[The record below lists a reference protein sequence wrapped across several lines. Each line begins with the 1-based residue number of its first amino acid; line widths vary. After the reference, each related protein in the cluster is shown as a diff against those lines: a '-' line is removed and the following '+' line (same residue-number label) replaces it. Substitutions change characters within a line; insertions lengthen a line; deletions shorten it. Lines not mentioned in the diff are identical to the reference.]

1 MATIKSKAA
10 QSAQGALEALADAYK
25 KTFAPETYY
34 HASDSPDI
42 EKFDPEAKPSRFD
55 DFPTEVIR
63 ATGNRGA
70 TFFTADPSFTDRVI
84 ENIQT
89 VRFNRQEADD
99 YYDKIRGSTIYPVKI
114 KTNDLFDPE
123 NIEHLEKFKQN
134 YNRNNGRGAYD
145 INFRQTH
152 NYENKTINENNEL
165 LHQWQVLEDPYV
177 HDALKDAG
185 FRGYLVKDEPDTVAL
200 FNPDKGDVRS
210 IFAKFDPK
218 ESKSGNILASVP
230 AGALATGALGNL
242 VEE

>member
-42 EKFDPEAKPSRFD
+42 EKFDPKAEPSRFD
-55 DFPTEVIR
+55 DFQSEVIR

-70 TFFTADPSFTDRVI
+70 TFFTADPSFTDKVI

-134 YNRNNGRGAYD
+134 YGSRYYD
-145 INFRQTH
+145 MNFGETHYYEDKIIN
-152 NYENKTINENNEL
+152 KNNEV

-177 HDALKDAG
+177 HNALKEAG

-230 AGALATGALGNL
+230 AGAMATGALGNL
-242 VEE
+242 VEEE